1 MKRNIQNWN
10 PPRKKRP
17 RKNYMYRNNHV
28 INNRTNM
35 NNKINYLPYTNIKD
49 GDNLLFFANTDNYDI
64 GMISNWLKWFNEAF
78 PKVNCIIV
86 PDDMFYAV
94 PKLTGKEYTVI
105 NNILKKIK
113 DKVV

>member
-1 MKRNIQNWN
+1 MSNF
-10 PPRKKRP
+10 KRP
-17 RKNYMYRNNHV
+17 RKQRPRNNYV

-35 NNKINYLPYTNIKD
+35 SNKINYLPYVHIKD
-49 GDNLLFFANTDNYDI
+49 GDNLMFFANTDNYNID
-64 GMISNWLKWFNEAF
+64 MINSWVKVFSGAF
-78 PKVNCIIV
+78 PKVGYVVV

-113 DKVV
+113 NKVV